1 MGRESSSGFIM
12 SSSFMILSV
21 NVSPMSG
28 AGAPS
33 EYLFMAILGSTVA
46 IQVAPR
52 SHYPDGGRLA
62 TYSSR
67 ELRNSAKRTAQHY
80 KESLVII
87 GAAL

>member
-1 MGRESSSGFIM
+1 MAGEDLCRREGQWAARVER
-12 SSSFMILSV
+12 LH
-21 NVSPMSG
+21 NVEQLHDIVRQRLTDVRSRG
-28 AGAPS
+28 PS

-67 ELRNSAKRTAQHY
+67 ELRNTTKNH
-80 KESLVII
+80 K
-87 GAAL
+87 